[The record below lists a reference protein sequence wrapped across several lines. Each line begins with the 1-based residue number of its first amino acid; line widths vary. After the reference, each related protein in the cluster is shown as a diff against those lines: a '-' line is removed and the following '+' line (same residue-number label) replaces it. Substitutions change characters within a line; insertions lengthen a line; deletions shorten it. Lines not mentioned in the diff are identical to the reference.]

1 MYSLYTYRSYTLY
14 FRIERAASLGRYGL
28 VNTILNDTSATGM
41 CLIYIPF
48 PSSHPLPTLFPPS
61 SHPLPTLFPPSFHP
75 LPTLFHPLPTLFP
88 PSSTSP
94 FLFRCIYITFISE
107 SLFLTCLHITEYRTC
122 LDVSEF
128 TCSSGECILSEYMC
142 DKFPDCADKS
152 DETNCGEFS

>member
-1 MYSLYTYRSYTLY
+1 MYTYRNYTLY

-61 SHPLPTLFPPSFHP
+61 SHPLPTLFPPSSHP
-75 LPTLFHPLPTLFP
+75 LPTLFPPSSHPLPTLFPPSSHPLPTLFPPSSHPLPTLFP

-94 FLFRCIYITFISE
+94 FLFRHIYITFMSQTSE
-107 SLFLTCLHITEYRTC
+107 PVSNMFAYYRIPY
-122 LDVSEF
+122 L
-128 TCSSGECILSEYMC
+128 SGCE
-142 DKFPDCADKS
+142 
-152 DETNCGEFS
+152 